1 MPTRETSPDHTKT
14 LVRNRRAWHDYQIH
28 EKLEAGLVL
37 VGSEVKSLRDAKATL
52 ADGHIEVRNNEA
64 WLLNVQINEY
74 PWANQWNHE
83 PKRKRKLLL
92 KKREIQRI
100 AVRTQQRGFT
110 AIPLSFYLK
119 NGKIKLEI
127 GLATG
132 KRQYDK
138 RQQQRKTDAKREMD
152 RAQKQRR

>member
-1 MPTRETSPDHTKT
+1 MARNEKTPGNTKI
-14 LVRNRRAWHDYQIH
+14 LIRNRRATHDYHIH
-28 EKLEAGLVL
+28 ERLEAGIALL
-37 VGSEVKSLRDAKATL
+37 GSEVKSLRESHASL
-52 ADGHIEVRNNEA
+52 VDGHVEVHNHEA
-64 WLLNVQINEY
+64 WLVGVQINEY

-92 KKREIQRI
+92 HKREIRRI
-100 AVRTQQRGFT
+100 AVRTQQKGYT
-110 AIPLSFYLK
+110 AIPLCFYLK

-138 RQQQRKTDAKREMD
+138 RQSQREASAKRD
-152 RAQKQRR
+152 INRALKEH